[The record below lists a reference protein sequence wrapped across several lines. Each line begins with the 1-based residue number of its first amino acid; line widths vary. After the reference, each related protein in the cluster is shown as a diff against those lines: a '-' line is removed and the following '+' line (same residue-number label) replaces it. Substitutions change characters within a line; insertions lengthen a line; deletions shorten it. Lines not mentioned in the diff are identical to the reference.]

1 MKYALSFFTLIL
13 LSLNAIGQCP
23 VVDQTFTTQAQVN
36 NFKVNFPS
44 CQEFDHYINLS
55 GAAITNVNGL
65 SNLTKVS
72 GLTMQFTSVTDLSPL
87 ANLTEASV
95 SLSLFYNGDLTSLNG
110 LNALTTAGDLVINET
125 PIASLSALQNVTALR
140 TLGLRLTQVSNLDGL
155 ENLVDLGNLN
165 LQSNDLLS
173 DISAINNAVYKT
185 TVGPEVRINGNPLL
199 TECAVKFVCNALSS
213 PPGTITTEVTSNG
226 LGCASIAQVN
236 ARCEEIALPVALI
249 SFDARKFEE
258 HSVSLSWATASESN
272 SRNFEL
278 QRSQNGA
285 KWVIIASLNA
295 QGESGK
301 TIQYSFVD
309 SSPTEGNNLYRLK
322 MIDTDGTFAYSKIVN
337 VNMGSDPTV
346 GIYPNPATDKISLD
360 VQDLLNAKSILISDL
375 SGKKVY
381 ASENVSGSEISV
393 KHLSAG
399 LFLVK
404 IIKKDG
410 SMVSR
415 KLVKN

>member
-1 MKYALSFFTLIL
+1 MKYALPFLALIL
-13 LSLNAIGQCP
+13 LSFNAIGQCP
-23 VVDQTFTTQAQVN
+23 AVDQTFTTQAQVN

-72 GLTMQFTSVTDLSPL
+72 GLTMQFTSVSDLSPL
-87 ANLTEASV
+87 ANLTEASI
-95 SLSLFYNGDLTSLNG
+95 SLSLFYNGALTSLNG

-165 LQSNDLLS
+165 LEANNLLS

-185 TVGPEVRINGNPLL
+185 TLGPEVRINSNPLL
-199 TECAVKFVCNALSS
+199 TECAVKFVCNAISS
-213 PPGTITTEVTSNG
+213 PPGSFTTEITSNG

-236 ARCEEIALPVALI
+236 TRCEEIALPVTLV
-249 SFDARKFEE
+249 SFNAMKTGEQ
-258 HSVSLSWATASESN
+258 SVSLSWATASETN
-272 SRNFEL
+272 SKNFEL
-278 QRSQNGA
+278 QRSQNGSN
-285 KWVIIASLNA
+285 WFIINSLNA

-309 SSPTEGNNLYRLK
+309 NSPTEGNNLYRLK
-322 MIDTDGTFAYSKIVN
+322 MIDNDGTFAYSKIVN
-337 VNMGSDPTV
+337 INMGSDPTV
-346 GIYPNPATDKISLD
+346 GIYPNPTADKITLD
-360 VQDLLNAKSILISDL
+360 PDDLLNAKSILISDI
-375 SGKKVY
+375 SGKSVY
-381 ASENVSGSEISV
+381 ASENVSNGEINV

-399 LFLVK
+399 LFLVR

-410 SMVSR
+410 SMISR